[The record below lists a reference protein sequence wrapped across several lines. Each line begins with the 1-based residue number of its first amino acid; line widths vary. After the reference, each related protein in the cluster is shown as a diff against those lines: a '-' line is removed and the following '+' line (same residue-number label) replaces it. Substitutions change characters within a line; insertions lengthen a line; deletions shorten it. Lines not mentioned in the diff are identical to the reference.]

1 MLGKLM
7 STSVILSL
15 IRKMFKNGL
24 KQKHQPNFVNL
35 IEPNMKTLAYDIT
48 MGNSSFITCHNFL
61 IFKL

>member
-1 MLGKLM
+1 
-7 STSVILSL
+7 
-15 IRKMFKNGL
+15 MFKNGL

-48 MGNSSFITCHNFL
+48 MGNSSFITYHNFL